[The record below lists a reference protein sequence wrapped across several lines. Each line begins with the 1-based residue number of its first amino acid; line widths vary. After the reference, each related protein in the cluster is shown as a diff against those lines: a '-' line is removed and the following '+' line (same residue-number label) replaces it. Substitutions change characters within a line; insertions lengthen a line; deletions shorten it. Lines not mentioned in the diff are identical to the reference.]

1 MKLALLTSKV
11 AIMSSMSDL
20 SIRMFSRGNKV
31 LRSKAGKT
39 VLEPSMLETETT
51 NHSDCSRYLHRHSR
65 YVLELE

>member
-1 MKLALLTSKV
+1 MSKV

-20 SIRMFSRGNKV
+20 SIRMFSRGDKV

-39 VLEPSMLETETT
+39 VLEPSLLETETKLRQFALSSSVKQSFQ
-51 NHSDCSRYLHRHSR
+51 HQLR